1 MKELEEVWSKVP
13 DALKES
19 DLYCFYVSNSYKNVP
34 KTYNSKKVIV
44 IYILQKDCVY
54 YAPKMFE

>member
-19 DLYCFYVSNSYKNVP
+19 DLYCFYVNDSYKNVP

-44 IYILQKDCVY
+44 LYILPKDCIY

>member
-19 DLYCFYVSNSYKNVP
+19 DLYCFYVSDSYKNVP
-34 KTYNSKKVIV
+34 ETYKSKKVIV
-44 IYILQKDCVY
+44 LDILQKDYIY
-54 YAPKMFE
+54 YAEKMFE